1 MTILSNGANHSS
13 RKGFLF
19 FIHIVASS
27 TNFLESV
34 TNDII
39 SKIQKVRI
47 PPEIVFLIIENPII
61 LKFFFSR

>member
-47 PPEIVFLIIENPII
+47 PPEILFLIIENPII